1 MTGVSL
7 ILYND
12 INSKRYSDTLEREVN
27 FMTMRTKRTMVTLL
41 PEWEPVLDQLK
52 KEKFYN
58 DTQAEMLRFLIGKG
72 IEAIETE
79 STAKRKAQ

>member
-1 MTGVSL
+1 
-7 ILYND
+7 
-12 INSKRYSDTLEREVN
+12 
-27 FMTMRTKRTMVTLL
+27 MVTLL